1 MDELPEQVLVE
12 FRAGRA
18 YLDSGL
24 VHSDGR
30 KGCVRVVRAADGLV
44 HFQWLDRATRA
55 IEEDLI
61 VLPRRRDRGIP
72 SRSRPCRPCKTMH
85 WRRVH
90 ACRTGRMFVLGFA
103 SSDLQLF
110 FWLQE
115 PRCDADVRL
124 AQRLRNAL
132 ECRPLDDPA
141 GLDHADEVRLSDAE
155 SRPGPG
161 LSSQVPDG
169 ATRPSSAALGQSL
182 VDALQR
188 LGASAASDAVHAADD
203 ASRQPQA
210 RADDTPDLGALLRWG
225 PALERLLR
233 EPGLGPASA
242 ALCREYLPSSID
254 LESVL
259 QSAAFRQQLEA
270 LSTALRRSRGDAG
283 PLFAAFGIEP
293 PPAGDWR
300 HDLEALL
307 EALRLR
313 AEESARSRSEGPAP
327 ESRHGCGR

>member
-61 VLPRRRDRGIP
+61 VFPGDAN
-72 SRSRPCRPCKTMH
+72 

-210 RADDTPDLGALLRWG
+210 RADDTPDLGALLRWC

-233 EPGLGPASA
+233 EPGLGPVSA
-242 ALCREYLPSSID
+242 ALCGEYLPSSID

-313 AEESARSRSEGPAP
+313 AEESTRSRSEGPAP
-327 ESRHGCGR
+327 ESRHGGGR